1 MAKVMLKT
9 PSISMGNR
17 ESGSICHAAHTRP
30 AALSR
35 WLAIPPSQRPGS
47 YRSKSEFVSILNR
60 ADYRGA
66 GARAQH
72 RACARARATTNRYQH
87 TESVRRNRPLQGADP
102 SFALG
107 PALTA
112 PAMNSRRLCIAL
124 AGPWPGTPAGY
135 ASIAQVQAH
144 AQRSLQSL
152 SGGKGV
158 LLLPFCGTRGACVR
172 AAPAG

>member
-60 ADYRGA
+60 TDYRGA

-72 RACARARATTNRYQH
+72 RALCPCPCHHEQIPAHRVGPS
-87 TESVRRNRPLQGADP
+87 ESAPP
-102 SFALG
+102 PLG

-144 AQRSLQSL
+144 AQRSLQSGERGPTAA
-152 SGGKGV
+152 SA
-158 LLLPFCGTRGACVR
+158 LLWHAGACVR